1 MSLKEEA
8 EEYFSKLN
16 PIAKRLHADLTDTK
30 AAYDKLWS
38 TLTENE
44 QNQILTESIIKPEVC
59 LKYNSMNQNINKM
72 NTYALKIISDDNY
85 TYRDEHSAPFSF
97 RTPSQQDLR
106 LFERT
111 NEFDSLECVDSPV
124 TVETNTNTKSNSCDS
139 NVSDSTLTSFPKT
152 GLDLL
157 DNW

>member
-1 MSLKEEA
+1 MSLQNEA
-8 EEYFSKLN
+8 EKYFSKLN
-16 PIAKRLHADLTDTK
+16 PIARRLHVDLNTTK

-59 LKYNSMNQNINKM
+59 LKYNVTHLNTENK
-72 NTYALKIISDDNY
+72 NNYALKVISDDNFS
-85 TYRDEHSAPFSF
+85 YRDEHSAPFSF
-97 RTPSQQDLR
+97 RTPSQRDLR
-106 LFERT
+106 LFEDG
-111 NEFDSLECVDSPV
+111 NENQNIVSKPALLAQSETCDRNTPSSSSSSSLF
-124 TVETNTNTKSNSCDS
+124 N
-139 NVSDSTLTSFPKT
+139 LPKT

>member
-1 MSLKEEA
+1 MSLQDKA
-8 EEYFSKLN
+8 EKYFSKLN
-16 PIAKRLHADLTDTK
+16 PIAKRLHADLNDTK
-30 AAYDKLWS
+30 AAYDQLWS
-38 TLTENE
+38 TLTVNE

-59 LKYNSMNQNINKM
+59 LRYSLFKNDNDNKS
-72 NTYALKIISDDNY
+72 NYALKVISDDNY

-97 RTPSQQDLR
+97 RTPSQRDLR

-111 NEFDSLECVDSPV
+111 NENDNVSLIKSVS
-124 TVETNTNTKSNSCDS
+124 TVENNTKSESCDT
-139 NVSDSTLTSFPKT
+139 NMSDSTLTSFPKT

>member
-1 MSLKEEA
+1 MSLKNEA
-8 EEYFSKLN
+8 EKYFSKLN
-16 PIAKRLHADLTDTK
+16 PIAKRLHADLNDTK
-30 AAYDKLWS
+30 ATYDKLWS
-38 TLTENE
+38 TLSESE

-59 LKYNSMNQNINKM
+59 LKYDLIKNEVDHKTN
-72 NTYALKIISDDNY
+72 YALKVISDDNY

-97 RTPSQQDLR
+97 RTPSQRDLR

-111 NEFDSLECVDSPV
+111 NENDKV
-124 TVETNTNTKSNSCDS
+124 TVIKSTSVLKNNTKSESCDI
-139 NVSDSTLTSFPKT
+139 NMSDSTLTCFPKT